1 MNAPPDAAQARSTW
15 PLPLLSMGLIVLS
28 VCVHRLWS
36 TLFWGVLLPGSLLY
50 PRTDEQLQ
58 RASDRARDAV
68 VGVMAQLRNAEH
80 LLWFAAL
87 ALGVLA
93 LTGRPRWLA
102 ALGLATS
109 AAWVALSLVT
119 IE

>member
-1 MNAPPDAAQARSTW
+1 
-15 PLPLLSMGLIVLS
+15 MGLIVLS
-28 VCVHRLWS
+28 GCVHQLWS
-36 TLFWGVLLPGSLLY
+36 TLFWGVLVPGSLLY

-58 RASDRARDAV
+58 QASDQARDAV
-68 VGVMAQLRNAEH
+68 VGVMAQLKNAEH
-80 LLWFAAL
+80 LLWLVAL
-87 ALGVLA
+87 VLGVLA
-93 LTGRPRWLA
+93 LKGRPRWLA